1 MKNTI
6 KLIYLYTLICFP
18 RILSACA
25 TCYGAAD
32 APATQGLNM
41 AILVLL
47 AFIGLILS
55 LIILTIFSFYKRS
68 KAYHLSLLTKIE
80 NRE

>member
-1 MKNTI
+1 MRNTTS
-6 KLIYLYTLICFP
+6 LILLFALILFP

-25 TCYGAAD
+25 TCFGAVD

-47 AFIGLILS
+47 AFIGVILS
-55 LIILTIFSFYKRS
+55 LIVLTIFSFYKKS
-68 KAYHLSLLTKIE
+68 KAYHLSLLTKIDNVE
-80 NRE
+80 

>member
-1 MKNTI
+1 MRNTNS
-6 KLIYLYTLICFP
+6 LILLFTLIFSP

-25 TCYGAAD
+25 TCFGAVD

-47 AFIGLILS
+47 AFIGVILS
-55 LIILTIFSFYKRS
+55 LIVLTIFSFYKKS
-68 KAYHLSLLTKIE
+68 KAYHLSLLTKIDNGE
-80 NRE
+80 